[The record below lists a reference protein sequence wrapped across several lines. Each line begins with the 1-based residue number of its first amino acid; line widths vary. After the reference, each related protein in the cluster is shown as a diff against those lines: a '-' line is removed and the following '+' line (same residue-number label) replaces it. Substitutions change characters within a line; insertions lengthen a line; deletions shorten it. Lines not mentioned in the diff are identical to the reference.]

1 VEGLTLPVQ
10 LAAQTAGFLLAN
22 SRWIS
27 QNKAIHPGLAQGLS
41 FMDSVSL
48 VCDGCGARLKA
59 PASLPAG
66 KSMKCPGCGH
76 GIKVP
81 ERAAKAQTAIVAA
94 PPRPAPVTVVE
105 ATTTKPCPFCGEN
118 IRAEAV
124 KCRHCGEFLET
135 ETKVAKKRSK
145 KGASKNDLNGAE
157 YFVGVALF
165 PAGLVIGAV
174 WAAKKMGKGVEMLKV
189 SGIMTVIAAVG
200 GLLYY
205 QYFVVGLN
213 PQLPAVTPL
222 AGAAGQQPPRAQID
236 EEDLEDLLRR
246 GRPQPMPRPEMKP
259 PDAAELARQP
269 APLQRASRA
278 TVCVLSSGGFGTG
291 VILQKDGRD
300 ALIITNRHVV
310 DPEYART
317 RGRTQTSPS
326 QIGSIRIKFV
336 TGDEKDGRV
345 TWMAPDETD
354 LAIVEV
360 ESPAGVEIARWDEP
374 ANVTIGDQVF
384 AVGNPSGLSWTTTF
398 GRVSAFR
405 DHTYGTRQAPV
416 VQTDTRI
423 GPGNSGGGL
432 YTNDGVLIGINTFV
446 VSSSRGDAGETGLG
460 FAIRIGLLHD
470 LKPTGLKLPTKK
482 K

>member
-1 VEGLTLPVQ
+1 
-10 LAAQTAGFLLAN
+10 
-22 SRWIS
+22 
-27 QNKAIHPGLAQGLS
+27 
-41 FMDSVSL
+41 MDSVSL

-66 KSMKCPGCGH
+66 KSVKCPGCGH
-76 GIKVP
+76 GITVP
-81 ERAAKAQTAIVAA
+81 ERSAAKAPTAIVAA
-94 PPRPAPVTVVE
+94 PPKPAAVAVVE

-124 KCRHCGEFLET
+124 KCKHCGEFLES
-135 ETKVAKKRSK
+135 ENKVAKKRSK
-145 KGASKNDLNGAE
+145 KGASKSDLNGAE

-165 PAGLVIGAV
+165 PAGLVIGGV
-174 WAAKKMGKGVEMLKV
+174 WAAKQMRKGVEMLKV

-205 QYFVVGLN
+205 QYVVVGVGQ
-213 PQLPAVTPL
+213 QLPTVNDHKEGLHAQ
-222 AGAAGQQPPRAQID
+222 AQPPRPPMD
-236 EEDLEDLLRR
+236 EDELLDQLRR
-246 GRPQPMPRPEMKP
+246 RGQQSMPEPAMDA

-278 TVCVLSSGGFGTG
+278 TVCVISQGGFGTG
-291 VILQKDGRD
+291 VILQKDGKD

-310 DPEYART
+310 DTVFART
-317 RGRTQTSPS
+317 HGQQQTPLS
-326 QIGSIRIKFV
+326 QIGPIKIKFV
-336 TGDEKDGRV
+336 TSDLKNGRV

-360 ESPAGVEIARWDEP
+360 ECPSGVEVARWDEP

-405 DHTYGTRQAPV
+405 DHTYGSRKAPV

-460 FAIRIGLLHD
+460 FAIRIGLLHE
-470 LKPTGLKLPTKK
+470 LKPTGLKLPAKK